1 MTSHPNTLPTLALSL
16 ILGMFLAGC
25 NTSPQPQNS
34 NMSAQSNLNSNSA
47 PTGPHGTPPEGWM
60 DAVNGTAKAGG
71 SIAIGGWAADAEDGA
86 PVKKVEVL
94 LDNNVVAEGTLGTER
109 ADVVKVSGRQDWL
122 RAGWAAT
129 ISLATVSPGHHR
141 LSALA
146 YDSAGNKSTL
156 NGSRDIEVAAK

>member
-1 MTSHPNTLPTLALSL
+1 
-16 ILGMFLAGC
+16 
-25 NTSPQPQNS
+25 
-34 NMSAQSNLNSNSA
+34 
-47 PTGPHGTPPEGWM
+47 M

-71 SIAIGGWAADAEDGA
+71 SIAIGGWAADPEDGA
-86 PVKKVEVL
+86 PVKKIEVL

-129 ISLATVSPGHHR
+129 ISLATVSPGHHK
-141 LSALA
+141 LSAMA
-146 YDSAGNKSTL
+146 YDSAGNRSTL